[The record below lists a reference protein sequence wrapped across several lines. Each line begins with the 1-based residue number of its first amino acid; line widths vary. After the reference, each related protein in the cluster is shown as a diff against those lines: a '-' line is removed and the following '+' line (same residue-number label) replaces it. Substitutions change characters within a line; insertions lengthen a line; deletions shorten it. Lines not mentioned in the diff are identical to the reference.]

1 MIQACS
7 NDPQVTFH
15 AIHNLIRPFR
25 DIIKIRWSQ
34 HGFISTKNET
44 PRNLM
49 AFKDGTVN
57 PRNNND
63 LKICIY

>member
-34 HGFISTKNET
+34 HGFISAKKMKHRE
-44 PRNLM
+44 
-49 AFKDGTVN
+49 
-57 PRNNND
+57 
-63 LKICIY
+63 I

>member
-34 HGFISTKNET
+34 HGFISAKNET

-57 PRNNND
+57 PR
-63 LKICIY
+63 KITI